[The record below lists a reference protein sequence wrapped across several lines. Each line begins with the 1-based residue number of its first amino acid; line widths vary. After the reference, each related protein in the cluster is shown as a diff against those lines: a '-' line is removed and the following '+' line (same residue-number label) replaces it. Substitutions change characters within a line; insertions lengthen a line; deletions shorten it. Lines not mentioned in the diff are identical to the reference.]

1 MKKLLLSGLMIA
13 LLISI
18 LPGCTEDSEIVDE
31 SDFIN
36 PETLISDIP
45 EESLSN
51 EEKVGLIQMR
61 EEEKLAKD
69 VYIVLYEKWG
79 QNIFNNISKSEQ
91 THTDSIKS
99 LLDRYEI
106 EDPVTNDEVGV
117 FTDQTLQQLFDD
129 LAAQGEESLI
139 EALKVGA
146 TIEDLDIKDL
156 DEFVKVTDNEDILIV
171 YQNLL
176 KGSRNHL
183 RSFIR
188 NLERKSGTYEP
199 QFISEEQYLDIIES
213 NSETGVIY
221 NSGANNL

>member
-1 MKKLLLSGLMIA
+1 MKKLLPSLVIA

-18 LPGCTEDSEIVDE
+18 LPGCTDNSEVVDE

-36 PETLISDIP
+36 PEALISDIP
-45 EESLSN
+45 EEALSD

-117 FTDQTLQQLFDD
+117 YTDSTLQQLYND
-129 LAAQGEESLI
+129 LVDQGEESLT

-183 RSFIR
+183 RSFIK
-188 NLERKSGTYEP
+188 NLERQNGTYEP
-199 QFISEEQYLDIIES
+199 QFISEEQYSDIIES
-213 NSETGVIY
+213 NNETGVIY
-221 NSGANNL
+221 NSGGNSL